1 MIEDAIA
8 DWSAPPPAEQP
19 DGHHPV
25 DPPPLSAEEF
35 WARIEA
41 PLR

>member
-1 MIEDAIA
+1 MIED
-8 DWSAPPPAEQP
+8 DSE
-19 DGHHPV
+19 DRERD
-25 DPPPLSAEEF
+25 DPPPLTADEF

>member
-1 MIEDAIA
+1 MPDDNSEDRER
-8 DWSAPPPAEQP
+8 D
-19 DGHHPV
+19 
-25 DPPPLSAEEF
+25 DPPPLTPDEF

>member
-1 MIEDAIA
+1 MAETAVA
-8 DWSAPPPAEQP
+8 DWSARTDDE
-19 DGHHPV
+19 DRDDRERG
-25 DPPPLSAEEF
+25 DPPPLTAEEF